1 MSEEL
6 PTPISDQDKL
16 LSNIAIGIPDIEDLI
31 PNSRQEVYLK
41 YIALHGT
48 HELPVSIANGGTG
61 ATTVTEARENLGI
74 SLPIPIANGG
84 TGATTA
90 TEARTNLGITLPL
103 PIANGGTGSTT
114 ATQART
120 NLEVW
125 KEYSLYSNSSGTHGT
140 ITLSDTYTNYKKI
153 LVYYADNGV
162 YNTATLYP
170 GTGSQLA
177 LSTAYLYT
185 GGTGWF
191 LHSTLVKF
199 SGKSVSFSRNGLAQH
214 NDNPAITVTLSG
226 DAGIFVYKVVGYKY

>member
-1 MSEEL
+1 MSEL

-48 HELPVSIANGGTG
+48 HELPVSIENGGTG

-90 TEARTNLGITLPL
+90 TK
-103 PIANGGTGSTT
+103 
-114 ATQART
+114 ART

-125 KEYSLYSNSSGTHGT
+125 KEYSLYSNSSGTIGT

-170 GTGSQLA
+170 GTGSKLA
-177 LSTAYLYT
+177 LSTSYLYT
-185 GGTGWF
+185 GGNGWF
-191 LHSTLVKF
+191 LHTTLVSF

-214 NDNPAITVTLSG
+214 NDNPSITVTLSG
-226 DAGIFVYKVVGYKY
+226 EAGIYVYKVVGYKY